1 VTKVT
6 NGPQKLYTIKYTD
19 GTTMDAE
26 EHEARRWLRASTTLT
41 TGSSTATSPWAPSIT
56 YLEKTA

>member
-1 VTKVT
+1 MTKVT

-26 EHEARRWLRASTTLT
+26 EHEARRWLHGRVVVALLARH
-41 TGSSTATSPWAPSIT
+41 G
-56 YLEKTA
+56 LKG

>member
-1 VTKVT
+1 MTKVT

-26 EHEARRWLRASTTLT
+26 EHEARRWLRIHDSDY